1 MRSLYEKKTYM
12 SIQNMKKIH
21 NLGNVFGKYM
31 RKSNIFYEKGV
42 KKQARFWGVPIKV
55 LVKTCNSMA

>member
-21 NLGNVFGKYM
+21 NLGNIFGKYM
-31 RKSNIFYEKGV
+31 KKSNIFYEKGV
-42 KKQARFWGVPIKV
+42 KKQARFLGVPAQKF
-55 LVKTCNSMA
+55 

>member
-21 NLGNVFGKYM
+21 NLGNIFGKYM
-31 RKSNIFYEKGV
+31 KKSNIFYEKGV
-42 KKQARFWGVPIKV
+42 KKQVRFLGVP
-55 LVKTCNSMA
+55 A

>member
-21 NLGNVFGKYM
+21 NLGNIFGKYM
-31 RKSNIFYEKGV
+31 KKSNIFYEKGV
-42 KKQARFWGVPIKV
+42 KKTGTPQLRTCKRF
-55 LVKTCNSMA
+55 